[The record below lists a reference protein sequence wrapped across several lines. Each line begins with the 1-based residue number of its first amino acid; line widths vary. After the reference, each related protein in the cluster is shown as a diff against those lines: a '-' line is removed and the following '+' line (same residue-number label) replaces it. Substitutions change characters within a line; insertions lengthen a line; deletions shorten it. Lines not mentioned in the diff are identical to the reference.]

1 MKKFLLYKQ
10 TSDFL
15 QNEFERLFKKL
26 VNTKSKK
33 EKEQINMQLD
43 ALKGRI
49 NLEIKMLDKIIGE
62 SD

>member
-33 EKEQINMQLD
+33 EKEKINMQLD

-49 NLEIKMLDKIIGE
+49 NLEIKILDKIIGE

>member
-10 TSDFL
+10 TTDFL

-33 EKEQINMQLD
+33 EKEKINMQLD

-49 NLEIKMLDKIIGE
+49 ELEIKMLDKIIGE

>member
-10 TSDFL
+10 TADFL
-15 QNEFERLFKKL
+15 QSQFEILIKKL
-26 VNTKSKK
+26 VNTKNTKSKQK
-33 EKEQINMQLD
+33 INKQLE

-49 NLEIKMLDKIIGE
+49 ALEVKMLDKIIGE